1 MKKLLA
7 ATSVLLAFVLAG
19 PGTAEEP
26 EPVDP
31 GITSGAAAREFKQAR
46 EKWLGWGV
54 RDYRMT
60 VSRSCFCPSP
70 QEITVTVRKGK
81 AVRISA
87 RPWYGP
93 RTVPAMFRIVGQAIK
108 RKVAVLEVKYD
119 GRLGYPKQTSIDY
132 IALAADDE
140 MGYRLSG
147 FRTLRP

>member
-7 ATSVLLAFVLAG
+7 TTSVLLSLVLAG
-19 PGTAEEP
+19 PALAEEP

-31 GITSGAAAREFKQAR
+31 GIASGKAAREFKQAR

-54 RDYRMT
+54 SDYRMT
-60 VSRSCFCPSP
+60 VSRSCFCVSP
-70 QEITVTVRKGK
+70 QEVTVTVRKGK

-93 RTVPAMFRIVGQAIK
+93 RTVPAMFRIVGQAI
-108 RKVAVLEVKYD
+108 RQKVPILDVRYD

-140 MGYRLSG
+140 IGYRISG

>member
-7 ATSVLLAFVLAG
+7 TTSVLLSLILAG
-19 PGTAEEP
+19 PALAEEP

-31 GITSGAAAREFKQAR
+31 GITSGKAAREFKQAR

-54 RDYRMT
+54 SDYRMT
-60 VSRSCFCPSP
+60 VNRSCFCPSP
-70 QEITVTVRKGK
+70 QEVTVTVRKGK

-93 RTVPAMFRIVGQAIK
+93 RTVPAMFRIVGQAI
-108 RKVAVLEVKYD
+108 RQKVAVLDVKYE

-140 MGYRLSG
+140 IGYRISG

>member
-7 ATSVLLAFVLAG
+7 TTSVLLSLILAG
-19 PGTAEEP
+19 PALADEP

-31 GITSGAAAREFKQAR
+31 GITSGKAAREFKQAR

-54 RDYRMT
+54 SDYRMT
-60 VSRSCFCPSP
+60 VNRSCFCVSP
-70 QEITVTVRKGK
+70 QEVTVTVRKGK

-93 RTVPAMFRIVGQAIK
+93 RTVPAMFRIIGQAI
-108 RKVAVLEVKYD
+108 RQKVPVLNVKYD
-119 GRLGYPKQTSIDY
+119 GRLGYPTQTSIDY

-140 MGYRLSG
+140 MGYRISG
-147 FRTLRP
+147 FRALRP